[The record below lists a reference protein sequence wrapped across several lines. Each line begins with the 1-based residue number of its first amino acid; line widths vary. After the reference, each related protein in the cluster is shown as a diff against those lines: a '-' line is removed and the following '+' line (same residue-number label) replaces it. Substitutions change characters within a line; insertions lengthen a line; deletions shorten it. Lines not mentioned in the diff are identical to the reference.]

1 MNQLLAFVS
10 CRESRRA
17 LQRGCWDGVR
27 RKTGGRDSLGVW
39 DGYVHAPIFKM
50 DKQGGPTV

>member
-17 LQRGCWDGVR
+17 LKRGCWDGVG

-50 DKQGGPTV
+50 DNQGGPTV